1 MDSFGLTQLS
11 FIIINLFFVVAS
23 VLSDT
28 NYCGEVFENQIDH
41 ALLGHVI
48 SKTVVVDEFECQL
61 KCMGSDSCKSCNI
74 HPRDGYVSRICELNN
89 KTRQMK
95 PRDFQLKKGSNY
107 YGYTR
112 ASCMD
117 VPSKRNEQSEKG
129 HCHPGYRGTRCQFR
143 ITGLRSQPGNS
154 CKDIRD
160 SGNSRGD
167 GEYWIDTEKTGN
179 PLRVFCDMTTDEGG
193 WLLVSNFVIGNPSFP
208 QVKLE
213 TSYHGISGCLEN
225 NTFLRKTA
233 LEELMTHMPFTQL
246 RFHCSKVRGRTF
258 HVTTAA
264 NSSGE
269 AVVQYLSGQTN
280 DEPDSCGS
288 FVRMEDDNSKL
299 AEMCDQWKG
308 GKGEGAPLGKWGED
322 SLYDHTVFVHF
333 SGHWLL
339 QTGRFECDDFNRGEK
354 FVQLSSG
361 DFWKVFAR

>member
-1 MDSFGLTQLS
+1 M
-11 FIIINLFFVVAS
+11 
-23 VLSDT
+23 
-28 NYCGEVFENQIDH
+28 
-41 ALLGHVI
+41 
-48 SKTVVVDEFECQL
+48 
-61 KCMGSDSCKSCNI
+61 
-74 HPRDGYVSRICELNN
+74 
-89 KTRQMK
+89 
-95 PRDFQLKKGSNY
+95 
-107 YGYTR
+107 
-112 ASCMD
+112 
-117 VPSKRNEQSEKG
+117 
-129 HCHPGYRGTRCQFR
+129 
-143 ITGLRSQPGNS
+143 
-154 CKDIRD
+154 
-160 SGNSRGD
+160 
-167 GEYWIDTEKTGN
+167 
-179 PLRVFCDMTTDEGG
+179 
-193 WLLVSNFVIGNPSFP
+193 SNFVIGNPSFP

-322 SLYDHTVFVHF
+322 SLYDHTGCYTREDLNVMTSVMRESLFNCRQAIF
-333 SGHWLL
+333 
-339 QTGRFECDDFNRGEK
+339 GRFLC
-354 FVQLSSG
+354 VSLSHM
-361 DFWKVFAR
+361 